1 MAVVIYRGSVISPV
15 MVLHWV
21 YRTRHEFPRTEQA
34 LRPVRQRLVL
44 KETRGKLCIGIHTC
58 GPRAWEVPGLG
69 GLRIKFKVTLAA
81 QHVRPACSTWDRH
94 LLRQTSR
101 KGNYHSSLL
110 VYQKV
115 TLSKKAPCYC
125 LMGHQAPW
133 QFMRKCCNA
142 EAELQVRTLRCIY
155 SRAFTKDHYIP
166 GLCIR
171 L

>member
-1 MAVVIYRGSVISPV
+1 MAVVISRGSMISPV
-15 MVLHWV
+15 MVLDWV
-21 YRTRHEFPRTEQA
+21 HRTRHEFSRTEQA
-34 LRPVRQRLVL
+34 LSPIWQRLVL
-44 KETRGKLCIGIHTC
+44 KETHGKLCIAVHTC
-58 GPRAWEVPGLG
+58 GPRTWEVPGLG
-69 GLRIKFKVTLAA
+69 GVRIKFKAILTA
-81 QHVRPACSTWDRH
+81 QHVRPACSTRDRH
-94 LLRQTSR
+94 ILRQTSR

-110 VYQKV
+110 VYLKV

-142 EAELQVRTLRCIY
+142 KAELQVRTVRCVY
-155 SRAFTKDHYIP
+155 SRAFTKDQYIP